1 MDTSHHRMGF
11 VTAIR
16 IMRVDRATGTE
27 TNRVDGVLRGGSIT
41 RNQDT
46 DVTESA
52 MLDFVGDDDFPA
64 DLLRVWADLSYEDG
78 TRESIALGTFLPDGP
93 KREVTGGDVG
103 TRPLTLYGR
112 LRELSDDQF
121 AYPVSLQAGENPLAF
136 VDETI
141 REAGLALAAHPE
153 TDYRMGST
161 WTFGMDDTTQKSK
174 LNAINE
180 LLDLMGW
187 NSARTDPMG
196 RVLLTPYTQ
205 PKDRAPSWTFTEGP
219 DARFVCAMTDER
231 DWFDTANQVIVVY
244 SDQERDIRGLAVDD
258 DPASEFSA
266 ITRGRTISKTYAYS
280 DIPDG
285 MSDTDAQT
293 MADAKAAELLATA
306 QSVIRRVTFT
316 HIYAPVTIGD
326 VITIDYP
333 SGGIRDDFAI
343 RTQKISLTAGLPVE
357 TEARSFAR

>member
-1 MDTSHHRMGF
+1 MDMTHHLMGF
-11 VTAIR
+11 VTSVR
-16 IMRVDRATGTE
+16 IMRVDRASGAETG
-27 TNRVDGVLRGGSIT
+27 RVDGVLRGGSIT

-52 MLDFVGDDDFPA
+52 TLDFEGPSDSPT
-64 DLLRVWADLSYEDG
+64 DLLRVWADLDYEDG
-78 TRESIALGTFLPDGP
+78 TRESISLGTFLPDGP
-93 KREVTGGDVG
+93 KREVTGGDADS
-103 TRPLTLYGR
+103 RPLNLYGR

-121 AYPVSLQAGENPLAF
+121 AYPVSLQPGENPLDF
-136 VDETI
+136 IDETI
-141 REAGLALAAHPE
+141 REAGLETAAHPA
-153 TDYRMGST
+153 TDYRMGTT
-161 WTFGMDDTTQKSK
+161 WTFGMDDSAQKNK
-174 LNAINE
+174 LNAVNE

-205 PKDRAPSWTFTEGP
+205 LKDRAPSWTFTEGA
-219 DARFVCAMTDER
+219 DARFVRSMTDER
-231 DWFDTANQVIVVY
+231 DWFDTANQVIVIY

-258 DPASEFSA
+258 DPASEFSTV
-266 ITRGRTISKTYAYS
+266 TRGRVVSKTYTYS

-285 MSDTDAQT
+285 MSETDAQA

-326 VITIDYP
+326 VVTLDYP
-333 SGGIRDDFAI
+333 AGGIRGDLAV
-343 RTQKISLTAGLPVE
+343 RTQKIDLTAGLPVE